1 MRPESREIAANEAR
15 TLSMLSSMKMSADA
29 LDNLKFLDK
38 RRDSVD
44 LSELKVEDPYDSIS
58 HQ

>member
-44 LSELKVEDPYDSIS
+44 LSELKVEDP
-58 HQ
+58 